1 MVLKWDSQQAMK
13 PIAFDQDDH
22 VRSEDSFLDIAVVSR
37 GGRLNSGWKK
47 VHLFARSF
55 EAYRLSARTHAC
67 FQFCIFLSFTAYLVI
82 LWTDTSL
89 HKMPAFIQAYV
100 VGFRLNP

>member
-47 VHLFARSF
+47 VHLFARSA
-55 EAYRLSARTHAC
+55 EIYHLSARTHAC
-67 FQFCIFLSFTAYLVI
+67 FHFCIFFVFCGI
-82 LWTDTSL
+82 LGRSADRHQSTQNACL
-89 HKMPAFIQAYV
+89 HTV
-100 VGFRLNP
+100 LHCRV

>member
-47 VHLFARSF
+47 VHLFARSA
-55 EAYRLSARTHAC
+55 EIYHLSARTHAC
-67 FQFCIFLSFTAYLVI
+67 FYFCIFLVFCGML
-82 LWTDTSL
+82 TDASL
-89 HKMPAFIQAYV
+89 HKMSASIQAYV

>member
-1 MVLKWDSQQAMK
+1 MAYFGVTAVTQVCMSMQASTRGNPEMVLKWDSQLAMK

-47 VHLFARSF
+47 V
-55 EAYRLSARTHAC
+55 RTPFHYMVK
-67 FQFCIFLSFTAYLVI
+67 S
-82 LWTDTSL
+82 
-89 HKMPAFIQAYV
+89 
-100 VGFRLNP
+100 